1 MRRRLHGLLLYPS
14 VLPLLRT
21 YHRVLRHRSMLF
33 LLVVVEPLDQKPK
46 ERAPFFF
53 VESRR
58 KFLNPLY
65 PVHEV
70 VTAARRTPALDT
82 YPLYAVVPLQQT
94 VVFVAVGLGIRRRLR
109 RRGVDVVADA
119 VARRYT
125 VLHFERS
132 TWLPLATNPLRKSRT
147 VPTCAFLFSS
157 SMKA

>member
-1 MRRRLHGLLLYPS
+1 
-14 VLPLLRT
+14 
-21 YHRVLRHRSMLF
+21 MLF
-33 LLVVVEPLDQKPK
+33 LLVVVEPLDQKPAKSSSQIK
-46 ERAPFFF
+46 EHAPFLF

-70 VTAARRTPALDT
+70 VTAARWAPAPDT

-132 TWLPLATNPLRKSRT
+132 TWLPLATNPLRKSRA
-147 VPTCAFLFSS
+147 VPTCDFLVFLN
-157 SMKA
+157 KA